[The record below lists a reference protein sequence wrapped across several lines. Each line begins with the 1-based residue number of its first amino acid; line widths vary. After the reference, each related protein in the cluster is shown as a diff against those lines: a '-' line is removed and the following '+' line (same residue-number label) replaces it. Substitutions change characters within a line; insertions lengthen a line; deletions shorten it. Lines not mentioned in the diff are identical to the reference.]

1 MQGSHLNVVFSTKEL
16 FLHVWQFVKLVQV
29 RQLSIIS
36 LQRVQV
42 EELSMPKVEAQVRQ
56 KLQFEQV
63 RQELIDLLHK

>member
-1 MQGSHLNVVFSTKEL
+1 M
-16 FLHVWQFVKLVQV
+16 HVWQFVKLVQV

-36 LQRVQV
+36 LQRVQA